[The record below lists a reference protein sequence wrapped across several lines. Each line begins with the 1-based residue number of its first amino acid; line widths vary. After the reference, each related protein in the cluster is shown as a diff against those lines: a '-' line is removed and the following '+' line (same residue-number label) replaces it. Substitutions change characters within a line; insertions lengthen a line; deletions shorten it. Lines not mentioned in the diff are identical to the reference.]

1 MAQAAA
7 EKVLSVPGSLPR
19 PSAVLA
25 AVPDAVLLIDGEA
38 TIRSVNPA
46 AEQLF
51 ALGAEVLRGRP
62 LEEVVS
68 PDSALVALVAQ
79 ARHEQTA
86 ISEYGVRLSSPRAPE
101 RLVDLQAAPVSEF
114 PDFIVVT
121 LRERS
126 IAHKLARQ
134 LTFRGATRSLAG
146 LAAAL
151 AHEVKNPLSGIRG
164 AAQLLEQTVA
174 ASDRRLTRL
183 ITEET
188 DRICQLIDRMEAF
201 SDRRPL
207 RRESVNIHEVLERVR
222 LVAQTGFGKGIRF
235 IERYDPSLPPV
246 QGDRDQLIQV
256 FLNLVKNA
264 AEAVPR
270 KGGQITLTTSFEPGL
285 SVAAGASQ
293 SRLRLPLVV
302 TVEDNGPGVT
312 EDMAPHL
319 FEPFVSGRPGGTGLG
334 LPLAARIVGDHGGF
348 IEADSRPRRGVFRV
362 LLPVDTGAGGEG

>member
-1 MAQAAA
+1 MARVAR
-7 EKVLSVPGSLPR
+7 KVLPVPDPVPGPG
-19 PSAVLA
+19 AVLA
-25 AVPDAVLLIDGEA
+25 VLPDAVLLVDGEA
-38 TIRSVNPA
+38 TIRYVNGA

-51 ALGAEVLRGRP
+51 ALGAGVICDRP

-79 ARHEQTA
+79 ARCEQTA
-86 ISEYGVRLSSPRAPE
+86 ISEYGVRLSSPRTPE
-101 RLVDLQAAPVSEF
+101 RVVDLQAVPVDEF
-114 PDFIVVT
+114 PDVVVVT

-126 IAHKLARQ
+126 VAHKLAHQ
-134 LTFRGATRSLAG
+134 LTFRGAARSLAG

-164 AAQLLEQTVA
+164 AAQLLEQSVA
-174 ASDRRLTRL
+174 GGDRSLARL

-188 DRICQLIDRMEAF
+188 DRICRLVDRMEVF

-207 RRESVNIHEVLERVR
+207 RREPVNIHEVLERVR
-222 LVAQTGFGKGIRF
+222 LVAQTGFGKGVRF
-235 IERYDPSLPPV
+235 VERYDPSLPSV
-246 QGDRDQLIQV
+246 YGDRDQLIQM

-270 KGGQITLTTSFEPGL
+270 KGGEITLTTGFEAGL
-285 SVAAGASQ
+285 SVAMAGSQ

-302 TVEDNGPGVT
+302 TIEDNGPGVA

-319 FEPFVSGRPGGTGLG
+319 FEPFLSGRAGGTGLG
-334 LPLAARIVGDHGGF
+334 LPLAASIACDHGGV
-348 IEADSRPRRGVFRV
+348 IEFDSRPRRTVFRV